1 MKTLQ
6 NHTLLY
12 DKDCPMCNLYSKAF
26 INCGMMDKEGR
37 ENFSE
42 MSAQNEMIIDYN
54 RAKNEIALIN
64 HHTNEV
70 AYGLDSLLVII
81 GNSFPTLEKIGR
93 LKPIYWFFKKFYC
106 LVTYNRKII
115 VPSGKFITEKSCVPS
130 FNLKYR
136 LLYIFITLLFSI
148 LIFSHN
154 IPKLLPIQSK
164 SAILLV
170 AFLITLS
177 FEVIILG
184 FFSKRKLFDYLGN
197 FATVLLL
204 GALFLLPL
212 LLFNLDSIFYFSY
225 LIINLSFMAVELFRR
240 WLLIIK

>member
-26 INCGMMDKEGR
+26 INCGMLDKEGR

-42 MSAQNEMIIDYN
+42 MSAQNELIIDYN

-64 HHTNEV
+64 HDKNEV

-93 LKPIYWFFKKFYC
+93 LKPVYWFFKKLYS

-115 VPSGKFITEKSCVPS
+115 VPSGKLITEKSCVPS

-136 LLYIFITLLFSI
+136 LFYIFVALLFSSV
-148 LIFSHN
+148 IFSHYFSR
-154 IPKLLPIQSK
+154 ILPIK
-164 SAILLV
+164 GNFEFLLV

-177 FEVIILG
+177 FEIIILG

-197 FATVLLL
+197 FATVILS

-212 LLFNLDSIFYFSY
+212 LLFKLDATFCFYYLMVNLIFMS
-225 LIINLSFMAVELFRR
+225 VELFRR
-240 WLLIIK
+240 WLLLLK